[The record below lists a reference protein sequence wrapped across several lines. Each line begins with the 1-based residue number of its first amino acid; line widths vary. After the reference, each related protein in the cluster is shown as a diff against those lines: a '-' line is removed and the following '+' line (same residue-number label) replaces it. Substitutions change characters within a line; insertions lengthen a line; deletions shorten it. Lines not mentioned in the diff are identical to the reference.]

1 MQPIQLGA
9 PSPTGLPRTWKPPC
23 PFGEHHLRMLE
34 RRNGGDASSDDDD
47 DVGAEAAVDDDDVR
61 TSALRLIG
69 AIRRGKAREVGV
81 DLKVVGLPAS
91 VAVRDLWSRS
101 DAGRASGRFAVPLPP
116 HGAGLY
122 RLRG

>member
-47 DVGAEAAVDDDDVR
+47 DVGAEAAVDDDDR
-61 TSALRLIG
+61 CAHIGRPCLR
-69 AIRRGKAREVGV
+69 AR
-81 DLKVVGLPAS
+81 KPQ
-91 VAVRDLWSRS
+91 
-101 DAGRASGRFAVPLPP
+101 P
-116 HGAGLY
+116 HSPCIPHLS
-122 RLRG
+122 